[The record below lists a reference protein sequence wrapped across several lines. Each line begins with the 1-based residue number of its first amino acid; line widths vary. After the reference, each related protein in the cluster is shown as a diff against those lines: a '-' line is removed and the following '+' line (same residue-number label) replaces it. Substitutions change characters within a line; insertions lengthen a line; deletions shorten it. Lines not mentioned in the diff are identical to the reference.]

1 MSEST
6 TTTAISQLKFP
17 FSLKEDQIDAVN
29 AWIDNDC
36 RGTIV
41 YSTGTG
47 KTEIAF
53 ECAKRVASRY
63 SSTTTT
69 TTTTTTT
76 NTTTTTTTTTTNT
89 TFNILL
95 MVPRII
101 LIEQNIRRLVA
112 YGIPNDKIGAYFGER
127 KQIREITICTYQSII
142 RNLDI
147 IRRSNM
153 VIFDEIH
160 LIRDTAKIFSKIFDV
175 VIEDHKK
182 AILGLT
188 ATLDEKD
195 LYKYNTILTL
205 LPPVKRYPIKNAVDD
220 KRLAKPIVIPLKV
233 NLTEKEQ
240 NDYDTYSTKIK
251 KISNRFKKY
260 DAESMTGLLRKG
272 GFVSGM
278 AKAWFLNIR
287 KRKLLLSCAENKL
300 LSALN
305 LITKK
310 FPNEK
315 IMIFSETIDS
325 ISKLKDMLE
334 LEGTKAMII
343 DSNTNSRK
351 RQSIMNQWGREFY
364 PLLSVHTLEIGFD
377 IPQVRIEIILA
388 TTSNMNQVIQRIGR
402 VIRKQEGK
410 DLALIYVIY
419 VSDTKDD
426 KIHDIFKKA
435 ITTTSTK
442 SLQEY
447 GGGGGKEEEEEEE
460 NRNNKIEIQKGLLKN
475 NNGNLKRLKEV
486 ESKRLEKAYN
496 IIESTLYEPMIVE
509 LQEEKQDSD
518 KGVENQ
524 KIGTRKLYRVKSSI
538 KEKTKYYDVDI
549 ENKTCTCPDFKF
561 KLNKCKHIAATELF
575 LF

>member
-63 SSTTTT
+63 SS
-69 TTTTTTT
+69 
-76 NTTTTTTTTTTNT
+76 TTTTTTTNT

-460 NRNNKIEIQKGLLKN
+460 EENRNNKIEIQKGLLKN

>member
-1 MSEST
+1 
-6 TTTAISQLKFP
+6 
-17 FSLKEDQIDAVN
+17 
-29 AWIDNDC
+29 
-36 RGTIV
+36 
-41 YSTGTG
+41 
-47 KTEIAF
+47 
-53 ECAKRVASRY
+53 
-63 SSTTTT
+63 
-69 TTTTTTT
+69 
-76 NTTTTTTTTTTNT
+76 
-89 TFNILL
+89 
-95 MVPRII
+95 
-101 LIEQNIRRLVA
+101 
-112 YGIPNDKIGAYFGER
+112 
-127 KQIREITICTYQSII
+127 
-142 RNLDI
+142 
-147 IRRSNM
+147 M

-447 GGGGGKEEEEEEE
+447 GGGGEEEEE

>member
-1 MSEST
+1 MSDS
-6 TTTAISQLKFP
+6 TTAISQLKFP

-29 AWIDNDC
+29 AWIDNDF

-53 ECAKRVASRY
+53 ECAKRVACRY
-63 SSTTTT
+63 SSSSSISTL
-69 TTTTTTT
+69 
-76 NTTTTTTTTTTNT
+76 NV
-89 TFNILL
+89 LL

-101 LIEQNIRRLVA
+101 LIEQNIKRLVS
-112 YGIPNDKIGAYFGER
+112 YGIPKDKIGAYFGER

-195 LYKYNTILTL
+195 LSKYNTILTL
-205 LPPVKRYPIKNAVDD
+205 LPPVKRYPIKNAVND

-240 NDYDTYSTKIK
+240 NDYDTYSAKIK

-325 ISKLKDMLE
+325 ISKLRDMLE

-351 RQSIMNQWGREFY
+351 RQSILNQWGREFY

-377 IPQVRIEIILA
+377 IPQVRIEVILA

-426 KIHDIFKKA
+426 KIHDIVKKA
-435 ITTTSTK
+435 ITTTSTTK
-442 SLQEY
+442 SLQKY
-447 GGGGGKEEEEEEE
+447 EEEDEDEE
-460 NRNNKIEIQKGLLKN
+460 NKNKKIEIQKRLLNNNN

-486 ESKRLEKAYN
+486 ERKRLEKAYN

-509 LQEEKQDSD
+509 LKEEKLDSD
-518 KGVENQ
+518 QSKDNPNQ
-524 KIGTRKLYRVKSSI
+524 RKIRKLFRVKSSI

-561 KLNKCKHIAATELF
+561 KLHKCKHIVATELF

>member
-1 MSEST
+1 MSDS
-6 TTTAISQLKFP
+6 TTAISQLKFP

-29 AWIDNDC
+29 AWIDNDF

-53 ECAKRVASRY
+53 ECAKRVACRY
-63 SSTTTT
+63 LLLLLLLLLSTSTL
-69 TTTTTTT
+69 
-76 NTTTTTTTTTTNT
+76 NV
-89 TFNILL
+89 LL

-101 LIEQNIRRLVA
+101 LIEQNIRRLVS
-112 YGIPNDKIGAYFGER
+112 YGIPKDKIGAYFGER

-195 LYKYNTILTL
+195 LSKYNTILTL
-205 LPPVKRYPIKNAVDD
+205 LPPVKRYPIKNAVND

-240 NDYDTYSTKIK
+240 NDYDTYSAKIK

-325 ISKLKDMLE
+325 ISKLRDMLE

-351 RQSIMNQWGREFY
+351 RQSILNQWGREFY

-377 IPQVRIEIILA
+377 IPQVRIEVILA

-426 KIHDIFKKA
+426 KIHDIVKKA
-435 ITTTSTK
+435 ITTTSTTK
-442 SLQEY
+442 SLQKY
-447 GGGGGKEEEEEEE
+447 EEDEDEE
-460 NRNNKIEIQKGLLKN
+460 NRNKKIEIQKRLLNNNNNN

-486 ESKRLEKAYN
+486 ERKRLEKAYN

-509 LQEEKQDSD
+509 LKEEKLDSD
-518 KGVENQ
+518 QSEDNPNQ
-524 KIGTRKLYRVKSSI
+524 RKIRKLFRVKSSI

-561 KLNKCKHIAATELF
+561 KLHKCKHIVATELF

>member
-1 MSEST
+1 MSDS
-6 TTTAISQLKFP
+6 TTAISQLKFP

-29 AWIDNDC
+29 AWISNDF

-53 ECAKRVASRY
+53 ECAKRVACAY
-63 SSTTTT
+63 PPPPSSL
-69 TTTTTTT
+69 
-76 NTTTTTTTTTTNT
+76 
-89 TFNILL
+89 NILL

-101 LIEQNIRRLVA
+101 LIEQNIRRLVS
-112 YGIPNDKIGAYFGER
+112 YGIPKDKIGAYFGER

-147 IRRSNM
+147 IRRANM

-195 LYKYNTILTL
+195 LSKYNTILTL
-205 LPPVKRYPIKNAVDD
+205 LPPVKRYPIKNAVND
-220 KRLAKPIVIPLKV
+220 KRLAKPIIIPLKV

-240 NDYDTYSTKIK
+240 NDYDTYSAKIK

-315 IMIFSETIDS
+315 IMVFSETIDS
-325 ISKLKDMLE
+325 ISKLRDMLE

-343 DSNTNSRK
+343 DSNINSRK
-351 RQSIMNQWGREFY
+351 RQSILNQWGKEFY

-377 IPQVRIEIILA
+377 IPQVRIEVILA

-426 KIHDIFKKA
+426 KIHDIVKKA
-435 ITTTSTK
+435 ITTETK

-447 GGGGGKEEEEEEE
+447 EKEKDEKEDEE
-460 NRNNKIEIQKGLLKN
+460 NRNKKIEIQKDILNN
-475 NNGNLKRLKEV
+475 NNGNLKKLKEV
-486 ESKRLEKAYN
+486 ERKRLEKAYN

-509 LQEEKQDSD
+509 LKEEEQQDSD
-518 KGVENQ
+518 QGEENQ
-524 KIGTRKLYRVKSSI
+524 NHREIRKLFRVKSSI
-538 KEKTKYYDVDI
+538 KEKIKYYDVDI
-549 ENKTCTCPDFKF
+549 EKKTCTCPDFKF
-561 KLNKCKHIAATELF
+561 KLNKCKHIVATELF

>member
-1 MSEST
+1 MSDS
-6 TTTAISQLKFP
+6 TTAISQLKFP

-29 AWIDNDC
+29 AWIDNDF

-53 ECAKRVASRY
+53 ECAKRVACRY
-63 SSTTTT
+63 SSSSTTL
-69 TTTTTTT
+69 
-76 NTTTTTTTTTTNT
+76 NV
-89 TFNILL
+89 LL

-101 LIEQNIRRLVA
+101 LIEQNIRRLVS
-112 YGIPNDKIGAYFGER
+112 YGISKDKIGAYFGER

-195 LYKYNTILTL
+195 LSKYNTILTL
-205 LPPVKRYPIKNAVDD
+205 LPPVKRYPIKNAVND

-240 NDYDTYSTKIK
+240 NDYDTYSAKIK

-325 ISKLKDMLE
+325 ISKLRDMLE

-351 RQSIMNQWGREFY
+351 RQSILNQWGREFY

-377 IPQVRIEIILA
+377 IPQVRIEVILA

-426 KIHDIFKKA
+426 KIHDIVKKA
-435 ITTTSTK
+435 ITTTSTTK
-442 SLQEY
+442 SLQKY
-447 GGGGGKEEEEEEE
+447 EEDEDEE
-460 NRNNKIEIQKGLLKN
+460 NRNKKIEIQKLISLKWKFLNNTYPYIDYKRYHRTELKEINFINDLKN
-475 NNGNLKRLKEV
+475 E
-486 ESKRLEKAYN
+486 
-496 IIESTLYEPMIVE
+496 LY
-509 LQEEKQDSD
+509 Q
-518 KGVENQ
+518 
-524 KIGTRKLYRVKSSI
+524 R
-538 KEKTKYYDVDI
+538 
-549 ENKTCTCPDFKF
+549 
-561 KLNKCKHIAATELF
+561 
-575 LF
+575 

>member
-1 MSEST
+1 MSDS
-6 TTTAISQLKFP
+6 TTAISQLKFP

-29 AWIDNDC
+29 AWIDNDF

-53 ECAKRVASRY
+53 ECAKRVACRY
-63 SSTTTT
+63 SSSSISTL
-69 TTTTTTT
+69 
-76 NTTTTTTTTTTNT
+76 NV
-89 TFNILL
+89 LL

-101 LIEQNIRRLVA
+101 LIEQNIRRLVS
-112 YGIPNDKIGAYFGER
+112 YGIPKDKIGAYFGER

-142 RNLDI
+142 RNLEI

-195 LYKYNTILTL
+195 LSKYNTILTL
-205 LPPVKRYPIKNAVDD
+205 LPPVKRYPIKNAVND

-240 NDYDTYSTKIK
+240 NDYDTYSAKIK

-325 ISKLKDMLE
+325 ISKLRDMLE

-351 RQSIMNQWGREFY
+351 RQSILNQWGREFY

-377 IPQVRIEIILA
+377 IPQVRIEVILA

-426 KIHDIFKKA
+426 KIHDIVKKA
-435 ITTTSTK
+435 ITTTSTTK
-442 SLQEY
+442 SLQKY
-447 GGGGGKEEEEEEE
+447 EEDEDEE
-460 NRNNKIEIQKGLLKN
+460 NRNKKIEIQKRLLNNNN

-486 ESKRLEKAYN
+486 ERKRLEKAYN

-509 LQEEKQDSD
+509 LKEEKLDSD
-518 KGVENQ
+518 QSEDNPNQ
-524 KIGTRKLYRVKSSI
+524 RKIRKLFRVKSSI

-561 KLNKCKHIAATELF
+561 KLHKCKHIVATELF

>member
-63 SSTTTT
+63 SSSTTTT
-69 TTTTTTT
+69 
-76 NTTTTTTTTTTNT
+76 
-89 TFNILL
+89 FKILL

-447 GGGGGKEEEEEEE
+447 GGGGGKEEEEEE

>member
-1 MSEST
+1 MLESA
-6 TTTAISQLKFP
+6 AISQLKFP
-17 FSLKEDQIDAVN
+17 FSLKEDQIEAVN
-29 AWIDNDC
+29 AWIDNDF
-36 RGTIV
+36 RGTIL

-47 KTEIAF
+47 KTEIAL
-53 ECAKRVASRY
+53 ECAKRFAFISTHSL
-63 SSTTTT
+63 SSPSPPSPSLP
-69 TTTTTTT
+69 
-76 NTTTTTTTTTTNT
+76 
-89 TFNILL
+89 FLNILL
-95 MVPRII
+95 IVPRII
-101 LIEQNIRRLVA
+101 LIEQNIKRLVS
-112 YGIPNDKIGAYFGER
+112 YGIPKEKIGAYFGER
-127 KQIREITICTYQSII
+127 KEIREITVCTYQSVI

-153 VIFDEIH
+153 VIFDEVH
-160 LIRDTAKIFSKIFDV
+160 LIRDTAKIFRKIFDV

-188 ATLDEKD
+188 ATLDETD
-195 LYKYNTILTL
+195 LSKYHTILTL
-205 LPPVKRYPIKNAVDD
+205 LPPVKRYPIRKAVND

-240 NDYDTYSTKIK
+240 NDYDIYTSKIK

-260 DAESMTGLLRKG
+260 DAESMTILLRKG

-278 AKAWFLNIR
+278 AKAWFLNVR

-300 LSALN
+300 LSAVN
-305 LITKK
+305 LITTK

-325 ISKLKDMLE
+325 ITKLRDMLE
-334 LEGTKAMII
+334 SQGTKAMII
-343 DSNTNSRK
+343 DSNISSRK
-351 RQSIMNQWGREFY
+351 RQEILNQWGIEFY

-402 VIRKQEGK
+402 VIRKYEGK

-426 KIHDIFKKA
+426 NIHDVVKKA
-435 ITTTSTK
+435 ISTDLRK
-442 SLQEY
+442 Y
-447 GGGGGKEEEEEEE
+447 KKKEEQEH
-460 NRNNKIEIQKGLLKN
+460 KN
-475 NNGNLKRLKEV
+475 NNNIEINEKDILINNNKSSKRLKKEI
-486 ESKRLEKAYN
+486 EGKRLEKAYN

-509 LQEEKQDSD
+509 LREEEEQQHR
-518 KGVENQ
+518 N
-524 KIGTRKLYRVKSSI
+524 KSEQNHSQNKREKRRLFKVRSSS
-538 KEKTKYYDVDI
+538 KEKNKYYEVDI
-549 ENKTCTCPDFKF
+549 ENRTCTCPDFKF
-561 KLNKCKHIAATELF
+561 KLNKCKHIVATELF

>member
-1 MSEST
+1 MSDSIT
-6 TTTAISQLKFP
+6 AAISQLKFP

-29 AWIDNDC
+29 AWIDNDF

-53 ECAKRVASRY
+53 ECAKRVACAYPSP
-63 SSTTTT
+63 SSTL
-69 TTTTTTT
+69 
-76 NTTTTTTTTTTNT
+76 
-89 TFNILL
+89 NILL

-101 LIEQNIRRLVA
+101 LIEQNTRRLVS
-112 YGIPNDKIGAYFGER
+112 YGIPKDKIGEYFGER

-195 LYKYNTILTL
+195 LSKYNTILTL
-205 LPPVKRYPIKNAVDD
+205 LPPVKRYPIKNAVND

-240 NDYDTYSTKIK
+240 KDYDTYSTKIK
-251 KISNRFKKY
+251 RISNRFKKY
-260 DAESMTGLLRKG
+260 DAESMTLLLRKG

-278 AKAWFLNIR
+278 AKAWFLNVR

-300 LSALN
+300 VSALN

-315 IMIFSETIDS
+315 IMVFSETIDS
-325 ISKLKDMLE
+325 ITKLRNMLE

-343 DSNTNSRK
+343 DSNINSRK
-351 RQSIMNQWGREFY
+351 RKSILNQWGIEFY

-377 IPQVRIEIILA
+377 IPQVRIEVILA

-410 DLALIYVIY
+410 DVALIYVIY

-426 KIHDIFKKA
+426 KIHDIVKKA
-435 ITTTSTK
+435 ITTSTK

-447 GGGGGKEEEEEEE
+447 KKEEKQDEDKE
-460 NRNNKIEIQKGLLKN
+460 NRKKKIEIQNGILN
-475 NNGNLKRLKEV
+475 NKNGNLKRLKEV
-486 ESKRLEKAYN
+486 ERKRLERAYD
-496 IIESTLYEPMIVE
+496 IIESTLHEPMIVE
-509 LQEEKQDSD
+509 LKEEEEEEEEKQISD
-518 KGVENQ
+518 QGEENQ
-524 KIGTRKLYRVKSSI
+524 NKREIRKLFRVKSSI
-538 KEKTKYYDVDI
+538 KEKIKYYDVDI
-549 ENKTCTCPDFKF
+549 EKKTCTCPDFKF
-561 KLNKCKHIAATELF
+561 KLHKCKHIVATELF

>member
-1 MSEST
+1 MSDS
-6 TTTAISQLKFP
+6 TTAISQLKFP

-29 AWIDNDC
+29 AWIDNDF

-53 ECAKRVASRY
+53 ECAKRVACRY
-63 SSTTTT
+63 SSSSISTL
-69 TTTTTTT
+69 
-76 NTTTTTTTTTTNT
+76 NV
-89 TFNILL
+89 LL

-101 LIEQNIRRLVA
+101 LIEQNIRRLVS
-112 YGIPNDKIGAYFGER
+112 YGIPKDKIGAYFGER

-195 LYKYNTILTL
+195 LSKYNTILTL
-205 LPPVKRYPIKNAVDD
+205 LPPVKRYPIKNAVND

-240 NDYDTYSTKIK
+240 NDYDTYSAKIK

-325 ISKLKDMLE
+325 ISKLRDMLE

-351 RQSIMNQWGREFY
+351 RQSILNQWGREFY

-377 IPQVRIEIILA
+377 IPQVRIEVILA

-426 KIHDIFKKA
+426 KIHDIVKKA
-435 ITTTSTK
+435 ITTTSTTK
-442 SLQEY
+442 SLQKY
-447 GGGGGKEEEEEEE
+447 EEDEDEE
-460 NRNNKIEIQKGLLKN
+460 NRNKKIEIQKRLLNNNNN

-486 ESKRLEKAYN
+486 ERKRLEKAYN

-509 LQEEKQDSD
+509 LKEEILDSD
-518 KGVENQ
+518 QSKDNPNQ
-524 KIGTRKLYRVKSSI
+524 RKIRKLFRVKSSI

-561 KLNKCKHIAATELF
+561 KLHKCKHIVATELF

>member
-69 TTTTTTT
+69 TTTT
-76 NTTTTTTTTTTNT
+76 NTNT

-447 GGGGGKEEEEEEE
+447 GGGRGKEEEEEE

>member
-1 MSEST
+1 MSDSIT
-6 TTTAISQLKFP
+6 AAISQLKFP

-29 AWIDNDC
+29 AWIDNDF

-53 ECAKRVASRY
+53 ECAKRVACAYPS
-63 SSTTTT
+63 SSTL
-69 TTTTTTT
+69 
-76 NTTTTTTTTTTNT
+76 
-89 TFNILL
+89 NILL

-101 LIEQNIRRLVA
+101 LIEQNTRRLVS
-112 YGIPNDKIGAYFGER
+112 YGIPKDKIGEYFGER

-195 LYKYNTILTL
+195 LSKYNTILTL
-205 LPPVKRYPIKNAVDD
+205 LPPVKRYPIKNAVND

-240 NDYDTYSTKIK
+240 KDYDTYSTKIK
-251 KISNRFKKY
+251 RISNRFKKY
-260 DAESMTGLLRKG
+260 DAESMTLLLRKG

-278 AKAWFLNIR
+278 AKAWFLNVR

-315 IMIFSETIDS
+315 IMVFSETIDS
-325 ISKLKDMLE
+325 ITKLRNMLE

-343 DSNTNSRK
+343 DSNINSRK
-351 RQSIMNQWGREFY
+351 RKSILNQWGIEFY

-377 IPQVRIEIILA
+377 IPQVRIEVILA

-410 DLALIYVIY
+410 DVALIYVIY

-426 KIHDIFKKA
+426 KIHDIVKKA
-435 ITTTSTK
+435 ITTSTK

-447 GGGGGKEEEEEEE
+447 KKEEEKQDEDEE
-460 NRNNKIEIQKGLLKN
+460 NRNKKIEIQKGILNN

-486 ESKRLEKAYN
+486 ERKRLERAYD

-509 LQEEKQDSD
+509 LKEEKEKEKQDSD
-518 KGVENQ
+518 QDEENQ
-524 KIGTRKLYRVKSSI
+524 NKREIRKLFRVKSSI
-538 KEKTKYYDVDI
+538 KEKIKYYDVDI
-549 ENKTCTCPDFKF
+549 EKKTCTCPDFKF
-561 KLNKCKHIAATELF
+561 KLHKCKHIVATELF

>member
-1 MSEST
+1 MSDS
-6 TTTAISQLKFP
+6 TTAISQLKFP

-29 AWIDNDC
+29 AWIDNDF

-53 ECAKRVASRY
+53 ECAKRVACRY
-63 SSTTTT
+63 SSSSTM
-69 TTTTTTT
+69 
-76 NTTTTTTTTTTNT
+76 NV
-89 TFNILL
+89 LL

-101 LIEQNIRRLVA
+101 LIEQNIKRLVS
-112 YGIPNDKIGAYFGER
+112 YGIPKDKIGAYFGER
-127 KQIREITICTYQSII
+127 KEIREITICTYQSII

-160 LIRDTAKIFSKIFDV
+160 LIRDTAKIFSKLFDV

-195 LYKYNTILTL
+195 LSKYNTILTL
-205 LPPVKRYPIKNAVDD
+205 LPPVKRYPIKNAVND

-240 NDYDTYSTKIK
+240 NDYDTYSAKIK

-272 GFVSGM
+272 GFASGM

-325 ISKLKDMLE
+325 ISKLRDMLE

-351 RQSIMNQWGREFY
+351 RQSILNQWGKEFY

-377 IPQVRIEIILA
+377 IPQVRIEVILA

-426 KIHDIFKKA
+426 KIHDIVKKA
-435 ITTTSTK
+435 ITTTSTTTK

-447 GGGGGKEEEEEEE
+447 DEDEDEE
-460 NRNNKIEIQKGLLKN
+460 NRDKKIEIQKRLLNNNNNN

-486 ESKRLEKAYN
+486 ERKRLEKAYN

-509 LQEEKQDSD
+509 LKEEKQDSD
-518 KGVENQ
+518 QSEDNPNQ
-524 KIGTRKLYRVKSSI
+524 RKIRKLFRVKSSI
-538 KEKTKYYDVDI
+538 KEKIKYYDVDI

-561 KLNKCKHIAATELF
+561 KLHKCKHIVATELF

>member
-1 MSEST
+1 MIDYQYYTTIVNDMSESN
-6 TTTAISQLKFP
+6 TAISQLKFP
-17 FSLKEDQIDAVN
+17 FLLKEDQIDAVN

-63 SSTTTT
+63 HSSSSSTTL
-69 TTTTTTT
+69 
-76 NTTTTTTTTTTNT
+76 
-89 TFNILL
+89 NILL

-112 YGIPNDKIGAYFGER
+112 YGIPKDKIGAYFGER
-127 KQIREITICTYQSII
+127 KQIREITIGTYQSII

-182 AILGLT
+182 ALLGLT

-195 LYKYNTILTL
+195 LSKYNTILTL

-240 NDYDTYSTKIK
+240 NDYDTYSAKIK
-251 KISNRFKKY
+251 RISNRFKKY
-260 DAESMTGLLRKG
+260 DAESMTRLLRKG

-325 ISKLKDMLE
+325 ISKLRDMLE

-351 RQSIMNQWGREFY
+351 RQLILNQWGREFY

-426 KIHDIFKKA
+426 KIHDLFKKA

-447 GGGGGKEEEEEEE
+447 EGGGGGGKEEDKGEEK
-460 NRNNKIEIQKGLLKN
+460 NKNKKIEIQKNLLN
-475 NNGNLKRLKEV
+475 NNGNLKKLKEV

-509 LQEEKQDSD
+509 LQEEKQNSD
-518 KGVENQ
+518 QGKENQ
-524 KIGTRKLYRVKSSI
+524 KIETRKLYRVKSSI
-538 KEKTKYYDVDI
+538 KEKNKYYDVDI
-549 ENKTCTCPDFKF
+549 ENMTCTCPDFKF
-561 KLNKCKHIAATELF
+561 KLHKCKHIVATELF

>member
-1 MSEST
+1 MSDSP
-6 TTTAISQLKFP
+6 TAISQLKFP
-17 FSLKEDQIDAVN
+17 FSLKADQIDAVN

-63 SSTTTT
+63 SSFSSTTTI
-69 TTTTTTT
+69 
-76 NTTTTTTTTTTNT
+76 
-89 TFNILL
+89 NILL

-112 YGIPNDKIGAYFGER
+112 YGIPKDKIGAYFGER
-127 KQIREITICTYQSII
+127 KQIKEITIGTYQSII

-160 LIRDTAKIFSKIFDV
+160 LIRDTAKIFSRIFDV

-195 LYKYNTILTL
+195 HAKYNTILTL

-233 NLTEKEQ
+233 NLTEMEQ
-240 NDYDTYSTKIK
+240 NDYDTYSSKIK

-325 ISKLKDMLE
+325 ISKLRDMLE
-334 LEGTKAMII
+334 LEGTKAMVI

-351 RQSIMNQWGREFY
+351 RQSILNQWGREFY

-426 KIHDIFKKA
+426 KIHDIVKKA

-442 SLQEY
+442 SLQKY
-447 GGGGGKEEEEEEE
+447 GEVDEQE
-460 NRNNKIEIQKGLLKN
+460 NKNKKIEIQKDLLN
-475 NNGNLKRLKEV
+475 NNRNLKKLNV

-509 LQEEKQDSD
+509 LQEEKQYGDQG
-518 KGVENQ
+518 KENQ
-524 KIGTRKLYRVKSSI
+524 KIETRKLYRVKSSI
-538 KEKTKYYDVDI
+538 KEKIKYYDVDI

-561 KLNKCKHIAATELF
+561 KLHKCKHIVATELF

>member
-1 MSEST
+1 MSDSIT
-6 TTTAISQLKFP
+6 AAISQLKFP

-29 AWIDNDC
+29 AWIDNDF

-53 ECAKRVASRY
+53 ECAKRVACAYPS
-63 SSTTTT
+63 SSTL
-69 TTTTTTT
+69 
-76 NTTTTTTTTTTNT
+76 
-89 TFNILL
+89 NILL

-101 LIEQNIRRLVA
+101 LIEQNTRRLVS
-112 YGIPNDKIGAYFGER
+112 YGIPKDKIGEYFGER

-195 LYKYNTILTL
+195 LSKYNTILTL
-205 LPPVKRYPIKNAVDD
+205 LPPVKRYPIKNAVND

-240 NDYDTYSTKIK
+240 KDYDTYSTKIK
-251 KISNRFKKY
+251 RISNRFKKY
-260 DAESMTGLLRKG
+260 DAESMTLLLRKG

-278 AKAWFLNIR
+278 AKAWFLNVR

-315 IMIFSETIDS
+315 IMVFSETIDS
-325 ISKLKDMLE
+325 ITKLRNMLE

-343 DSNTNSRK
+343 DSNINSRK
-351 RQSIMNQWGREFY
+351 RKSILNQWGIEFY

-377 IPQVRIEIILA
+377 IPQVRIEVILA

-410 DLALIYVIY
+410 DVALIYVIY

-426 KIHDIFKKA
+426 KIHDIVKKA
-435 ITTTSTK
+435 ITTSTK

-447 GGGGGKEEEEEEE
+447 KKEEEKQDEDEE
-460 NRNNKIEIQKGLLKN
+460 NRNKKIEIQKGILNN

-486 ESKRLEKAYN
+486 ERKRLERAYD

-509 LQEEKQDSD
+509 LKEEKEKQISD
-518 KGVENQ
+518 QGEENQ
-524 KIGTRKLYRVKSSI
+524 NKREIRKIFRVKSSI
-538 KEKTKYYDVDI
+538 KEKIKYYDVDI
-549 ENKTCTCPDFKF
+549 EKKTCTCPDFKF
-561 KLNKCKHIAATELF
+561 KLHKCKHIVATELF

>member
-1 MSEST
+1 MSDS
-6 TTTAISQLKFP
+6 TTAISQLKFP

-29 AWIDNDC
+29 AWIDNDF

-53 ECAKRVASRY
+53 ECAKRVACRY
-63 SSTTTT
+63 SSSSTSTL
-69 TTTTTTT
+69 
-76 NTTTTTTTTTTNT
+76 NV
-89 TFNILL
+89 LL

-101 LIEQNIRRLVA
+101 LIEQNIRRLVS
-112 YGIPNDKIGAYFGER
+112 YGIPKDKIGAYFGER

-195 LYKYNTILTL
+195 LSKYNTILTL
-205 LPPVKRYPIKNAVDD
+205 LPPVKRYPIKNAVND

-240 NDYDTYSTKIK
+240 NDYDTYSAKIK

-325 ISKLKDMLE
+325 ISKLRDMLE

-351 RQSIMNQWGREFY
+351 RQSILNQWGREFY

-377 IPQVRIEIILA
+377 IPQVRIEVILA

-426 KIHDIFKKA
+426 KIHDIVKKA
-435 ITTTSTK
+435 ITTTPTTK
-442 SLQEY
+442 SLQKY
-447 GGGGGKEEEEEEE
+447 EEDEDEE
-460 NRNNKIEIQKGLLKN
+460 NRNKKIEIRKRLN
-475 NNGNLKRLKEV
+475 NNNNNNKNLKRLKEV
-486 ESKRLEKAYN
+486 EGKRLEKAYN

-509 LQEEKQDSD
+509 LKEEKLDSD
-518 KGVENQ
+518 QSEDNPNQ
-524 KIGTRKLYRVKSSI
+524 RKIRKLFRVKSSI

-561 KLNKCKHIAATELF
+561 KLHKCKHIVATELF

>member
-1 MSEST
+1 MSDST
-6 TTTAISQLKFP
+6 AAAISQLKFP
-17 FSLKEDQIDAVN
+17 FSLKVDQIAAVN
-29 AWIDNDC
+29 AWIDNDF

-53 ECAKRVASRY
+53 ECAKRVACAY
-63 SSTTTT
+63 LPSSS
-69 TTTTTTT
+69 
-76 NTTTTTTTTTTNT
+76 

-101 LIEQNIRRLVA
+101 LIEQNTRRLVS
-112 YGIPNDKIGAYFGER
+112 YGIPKDKIGEYFGER
-127 KQIREITICTYQSII
+127 KQIREITICTYQSIV

-195 LYKYNTILTL
+195 HSKYNTILTL
-205 LPPVKRYPIKNAVDD
+205 LPPVKRYPIKNAVND

-240 NDYDTYSTKIK
+240 KDYDTYSTKIK
-251 KISNRFKKY
+251 RISNRFKKY
-260 DAESMTGLLRKG
+260 DAESMTVLLRKG
-272 GFVSGM
+272 GFVSGI
-278 AKAWFLNIR
+278 AKAWFLNVR

-315 IMIFSETIDS
+315 IMVFSETIDS
-325 ISKLKDMLE
+325 ITKLRDMLE

-343 DSNTNSRK
+343 DSSINSRK
-351 RQSIMNQWGREFY
+351 RQSILNQWGREFY

-377 IPQVRIEIILA
+377 IPQVRIEVILA

-410 DLALIYVIY
+410 DVALIYVIY

-426 KIHDIFKKA
+426 KIHEIVKKA
-435 ITTTSTK
+435 ITTSTK

-447 GGGGGKEEEEEEE
+447 KKEDEDEDEDEDEK
-460 NRNNKIEIQKGLLKN
+460 NRNKKIKIQKGINNNN
-475 NNGNLKRLKEV
+475 NNGNLKGLKEV
-486 ESKRLEKAYN
+486 ERKRLERAYD

-509 LQEEKQDSD
+509 VKREEEKQNSD
-518 KGVENQ
+518 QGEENQ
-524 KIGTRKLYRVKSSI
+524 NQREFKKLFRVKSSI
-538 KEKTKYYDVDI
+538 KEKIKYYDVDI
-549 ENKTCTCPDFKF
+549 EKKTCTCSDFKF
-561 KLNKCKHIAATELF
+561 KLHKCKHIVATELF

>member
-1 MSEST
+1 
-6 TTTAISQLKFP
+6 
-17 FSLKEDQIDAVN
+17 
-29 AWIDNDC
+29 
-36 RGTIV
+36 
-41 YSTGTG
+41 
-47 KTEIAF
+47 
-53 ECAKRVASRY
+53 
-63 SSTTTT
+63 
-69 TTTTTTT
+69 
-76 NTTTTTTTTTTNT
+76 
-89 TFNILL
+89 
-95 MVPRII
+95 
-101 LIEQNIRRLVA
+101 
-112 YGIPNDKIGAYFGER
+112 
-127 KQIREITICTYQSII
+127 
-142 RNLDI
+142 
-147 IRRSNM
+147 M

>member
-1 MSEST
+1 MSDS
-6 TTTAISQLKFP
+6 TTAISQLKFP
-17 FSLKEDQIDAVN
+17 FSLKKDQIDAVN
-29 AWIDNDC
+29 AWIDNDF

-53 ECAKRVASRY
+53 ECAKRVACRY
-63 SSTTTT
+63 SSSSTSTL
-69 TTTTTTT
+69 
-76 NTTTTTTTTTTNT
+76 NV
-89 TFNILL
+89 LL
-95 MVPRII
+95 MVARII
-101 LIEQNIRRLVA
+101 LIEQNIKRLVS
-112 YGIPNDKIGAYFGER
+112 YGIPKDKIGAYFGER

-195 LYKYNTILTL
+195 LSKYNTILTL
-205 LPPVKRYPIKNAVDD
+205 LPPVKRYPIKNAVND

-240 NDYDTYSTKIK
+240 NDYDTYSAKIK

-325 ISKLKDMLE
+325 ISKLRDMLE

-351 RQSIMNQWGREFY
+351 RQSILNQWGREFY

-377 IPQVRIEIILA
+377 IPQVRIEVILA

-426 KIHDIFKKA
+426 KIHDIVKKA
-435 ITTTSTK
+435 ITTTSTTK
-442 SLQEY
+442 SLQKY
-447 GGGGGKEEEEEEE
+447 EEDEDEE
-460 NRNNKIEIQKGLLKN
+460 NRNKKIEIQKRLLN
-475 NNGNLKRLKEV
+475 NNNNRNLKRLKEV
-486 ESKRLEKAYN
+486 ERKRLEKAYN

-509 LQEEKQDSD
+509 LKEEKLDSD
-518 KGVENQ
+518 QSEDNTNQ
-524 KIGTRKLYRVKSSI
+524 RKIRKLYRMKSSI

-561 KLNKCKHIAATELF
+561 KLHKCKHIVATELF

>member
-1 MSEST
+1 MSDS
-6 TTTAISQLKFP
+6 TTAISQLKFP
-17 FSLKEDQIDAVN
+17 FSLKADQIDAVN
-29 AWIDNDC
+29 AWIDNDY

-63 SSTTTT
+63 SSFSSSSTTTM
-69 TTTTTTT
+69 
-76 NTTTTTTTTTTNT
+76 
-89 TFNILL
+89 NILL

-112 YGIPNDKIGAYFGER
+112 YGIPKDKIGAYFGER
-127 KQIREITICTYQSII
+127 KQIKEITIGTYQSII

-147 IRRSNM
+147 IRRCNM

-160 LIRDTAKIFSKIFDV
+160 LIRDTAKIFSRIFDV

-195 LYKYNTILTL
+195 HAKYNTILTL
-205 LPPVKRYPIKNAVDD
+205 LPPVKRYPIKTAVDD

-233 NLTEKEQ
+233 NLTEMEQ
-240 NDYDTYSTKIK
+240 NDYDTYSAKIK

-315 IMIFSETIDS
+315 IMIFSETINS
-325 ISKLKDMLE
+325 ISKLRDMLE

-343 DSNTNSRK
+343 DSNTNSRE
-351 RQSIMNQWGREFY
+351 RQSILNQWGREFY

-426 KIHDIFKKA
+426 KIHDIVKKA

-442 SLQEY
+442 SLQKY
-447 GGGGGKEEEEEEE
+447 GEGEGEE
-460 NRNNKIEIQKGLLKN
+460 NKNKKIEIQKDLLN
-475 NNGNLKRLKEV
+475 NNENLKKLNV

-509 LQEEKQDSD
+509 LQEEKQYGDQG
-518 KGVENQ
+518 KENQ
-524 KIGTRKLYRVKSSI
+524 KIETRKLYRVKSSI
-538 KEKTKYYDVDI
+538 KEKIKYYDVDI

-561 KLNKCKHIAATELF
+561 KLHKCKHIVATELF

>member
-1 MSEST
+1 MSDS
-6 TTTAISQLKFP
+6 TTAISQLKFP

-29 AWIDNDC
+29 AWIDNDF

-53 ECAKRVASRY
+53 ECAKRVACRY
-63 SSTTTT
+63 SSSSTTL
-69 TTTTTTT
+69 
-76 NTTTTTTTTTTNT
+76 NV
-89 TFNILL
+89 LL

-101 LIEQNIRRLVA
+101 LIEQNIKRLVS
-112 YGIPNDKIGAYFGER
+112 YGIPKDKIGAYFGER

-195 LYKYNTILTL
+195 LSKYNTILTL
-205 LPPVKRYPIKNAVDD
+205 LPPVKRYPIKNAVND

-240 NDYDTYSTKIK
+240 NDYDTYSAKIK

-325 ISKLKDMLE
+325 ISKLRDMLE

-351 RQSIMNQWGREFY
+351 RQSILNQWGREFY

-377 IPQVRIEIILA
+377 IPQVRIEVILA

-426 KIHDIFKKA
+426 KIHDIVKKA
-435 ITTTSTK
+435 ITTTSTTK
-442 SLQEY
+442 SLQKY
-447 GGGGGKEEEEEEE
+447 EEDEDEE
-460 NRNNKIEIQKGLLKN
+460 NRNKKIEIQKRLLNNNNN

-486 ESKRLEKAYN
+486 ERKRLEKAYN

-509 LQEEKQDSD
+509 LKEEKLDS
-518 KGVENQ
+518 
-524 KIGTRKLYRVKSSI
+524 II
-538 KEKTKYYDVDI
+538 K
-549 ENKTCTCPDFKF
+549 
-561 KLNKCKHIAATELF
+561 
-575 LF
+575 

>member
-63 SSTTTT
+63 SS
-69 TTTTTTT
+69 
-76 NTTTTTTTTTTNT
+76 TTTTTNT

-460 NRNNKIEIQKGLLKN
+460 ENRNNKIEIQKGLLKN

>member
-1 MSEST
+1 MSDS
-6 TTTAISQLKFP
+6 TTAISQLKFP

-29 AWIDNDC
+29 AWIDNDF

-53 ECAKRVASRY
+53 ECAKRVGCRYY
-63 SSTTTT
+63 SSSSSTSSSSTSSTSSST
-69 TTTTTTT
+69 STL
-76 NTTTTTTTTTTNT
+76 NV
-89 TFNILL
+89 LL

-101 LIEQNIRRLVA
+101 LIEQNIKRLVS
-112 YGIPNDKIGAYFGER
+112 YGIPKDKIGAYFGER

-195 LYKYNTILTL
+195 LSKYNTILTL
-205 LPPVKRYPIKNAVDD
+205 LPPVKRYPIKNAVND

-240 NDYDTYSTKIK
+240 NDYDTYSAKIK

-325 ISKLKDMLE
+325 ISKLRDMLE

-351 RQSIMNQWGREFY
+351 RQSILNQWGREFY

-377 IPQVRIEIILA
+377 IPQVRIEVILA

-426 KIHDIFKKA
+426 KIHDIVKKA
-435 ITTTSTK
+435 ITTTSTTK
-442 SLQEY
+442 SLQKY
-447 GGGGGKEEEEEEE
+447 EEDEDEE
-460 NRNNKIEIQKGLLKN
+460 NRNKKIEIQKRLLN
-475 NNGNLKRLKEV
+475 NNNNNNNNKGNLKRLKEV
-486 ESKRLEKAYN
+486 ERKRLEKAYN

-509 LQEEKQDSD
+509 LKEEKLDSD
-518 KGVENQ
+518 QSEDNPNQ
-524 KIGTRKLYRVKSSI
+524 RKIRKLFRVKSSI

-561 KLNKCKHIAATELF
+561 KLHKCKHIVATELF

>member
-1 MSEST
+1 MSDS
-6 TTTAISQLKFP
+6 TTAISQLKFP

-29 AWIDNDC
+29 AWIDNDF

-53 ECAKRVASRY
+53 ECAKRVACRY
-63 SSTTTT
+63 SSSSSISTL
-69 TTTTTTT
+69 
-76 NTTTTTTTTTTNT
+76 NV
-89 TFNILL
+89 LL

-101 LIEQNIRRLVA
+101 LIEQNIRRLVS
-112 YGIPNDKIGAYFGER
+112 YGIPKDKIGAYFGER

-195 LYKYNTILTL
+195 LSKYNTILTL
-205 LPPVKRYPIKNAVDD
+205 LPPVKRYPIKNAVND

-240 NDYDTYSTKIK
+240 NDYDTYSAKIK

-325 ISKLKDMLE
+325 ISKLRDMLE

-351 RQSIMNQWGREFY
+351 RQSILNQWGREFY

-377 IPQVRIEIILA
+377 IPQVRIEVILA

-426 KIHDIFKKA
+426 KIHDIVKKA
-435 ITTTSTK
+435 ITTTSTTK
-442 SLQEY
+442 SLQKY
-447 GGGGGKEEEEEEE
+447 EEDEDEE
-460 NRNNKIEIQKGLLKN
+460 NRNKKIEIQKRLLNNNNN

-486 ESKRLEKAYN
+486 ERKRLEKAYN

-509 LQEEKQDSD
+509 LKEEKLDSD
-518 KGVENQ
+518 QSEDNPNQ
-524 KIGTRKLYRVKSSI
+524 RKIRKLFRVKSSI

-561 KLNKCKHIAATELF
+561 KLHKCKHIVATELF